1 MIFFKYEALGNDF
14 IITKESSIDFD
25 EAVKLC
31 DRNFGIGADGVLVHL
46 ESEEC
51 DAEMKI
57 INSDGSVPEMCGN
70 GFRCFVSYLVMECGF
85 SSNPLKIMTGR
96 GLLTAKWS
104 KKSSGIEVSANLGK
118 AEWLG
123 TDQTEMEGCF
133 FDLYG
138 VSMGNPHIVAIPQKR
153 ISNETAKGVAENLQK
168 NNFLGIEVNL
178 EVITDL
184 DFERKSI
191 SMIVKERGAGFTL
204 GCGTG
209 GAAAV
214 NAVARRRNEKTGL
227 WDLSFP
233 GGIAGY
239 EILENGETVMTGVPN
254 KVFKGEIL

>member
-14 IITKESSIDFD
+14 IITKESSVGNV

-31 DRNFGIGADGVLVHL
+31 DRNFGIGADGVIVHL
-46 ESEEC
+46 RSEQY

-70 GFRCFVSYLVMECGF
+70 GFRCFVSYLVTECGF

-96 GLLTAKWS
+96 GELTAYWS
-104 KKSSGIEVSANLGK
+104 KKNSGIEVSANLGK

-123 TDQTEMEGCF
+123 TGQVEIGNIL

-138 VSMGNPHIVAIPQKR
+138 ISMGNPHIVAVTSGD
-153 ISNETAKGVAENLQK
+153 ISGEMAKKVAEVLQK

-178 EVITDL
+178 EVVQDMDI
-184 DFERKSI
+184 ENRSV
-191 SMIVKERGAGFTL
+191 SVIVKERGAGFTL

-209 GAAAV
+209 GAAVV
-214 NAVARRRNEKTGL
+214 NAFAQLAKEKTGL
-227 WDLSFP
+227 WNVSFP
-233 GGIAGY
+233 GGKVKY
-239 EILENGETVMTGVPN
+239 EIMDNGETVMTGIPN
-254 KVFKGEIL
+254 KVFKGEI